1 MGKDIEVESY
11 LQKLKRITPYW
22 VKHNSE
28 HEGEHQKWMK
38 DAQKLGLTEVANE
51 LGVVIELLKEA
62 NKHIDLI
69 TKKINK

>member
-1 MGKDIEVESY
+1 MEKNIGVESY

-28 HEGEHQKWMK
+28 HVGEHQKWMK

>member
-1 MGKDIEVESY
+1 MEKDIGVESY

-22 VKHNSE
+22 VKHNIE
-28 HEGEHQKWMK
+28 HVGEHQKWMK

>member
-1 MGKDIEVESY
+1 MEKDIGVESY

-28 HEGEHQKWMK
+28 HVGEHQKWMK
-38 DAQKLGLTEVANE
+38 DAQKLGLTEIANE

>member
-1 MGKDIEVESY
+1 MEKEIGVESY

-28 HEGEHQKWMK
+28 HVGEHQKWMK

>member
-1 MGKDIEVESY
+1 MEKDIGVESY

-28 HEGEHQKWMK
+28 HVGEHQKWMK